1 MMMVQWCV
9 YSGAHLVSQGFHIE
23 LRKSLSAVDLFREAW
38 KNCGD
43 FGCCCTSDENL
54 TDAPKGVHSA
64 SLPETNIDI
73 APENLDGWNTT
84 GSFLLG
90 QTAHFQVRL
99 LLVSGRVNF
108 FVFTRGWFQG
118 LKPLQ
123 LISFTAWSCDLE
135 AYGFFVGPFFS
146 NESSTTFGVWSPE
159 KLGFFF
165 DILINKASNNGNM
178 SILLHPGQSGIS
190 SDLHEPGPM
199 WL

>member
-108 FVFTRGWFQG
+108 FCLHKG
-118 LKPLQ
+118 LV
-123 LISFTAWSCDLE
+123 SRLE
-135 AYGFFVGPFFS
+135 AASAYQLHSLKLWFRSIWIFCWTIFF
-146 NESSTTFGVWSPE
+146 
-159 KLGFFF
+159 
-165 DILINKASNNGNM
+165 
-178 SILLHPGQSGIS
+178 
-190 SDLHEPGPM
+190 
-199 WL
+199 